1 MKGDNHDYARSQS
14 RPPGGRTIWRQ
25 CAGRT
30 AQALPRGVQFAPG
43 QAPCREVGVCALP
56 TSLHRPA
63 CMRLL
68 QGVVLALICT
78 VLGVAAPD
86 EALIPACASIA
97 AELAALTLLPFC
109 NRAARYGMR
118 EIEAAARFNSAHIML
133 ARLVAVGI
141 GDAVCISA
149 IALLLGGAAYE
160 VLVFVATP
168 FLLTAALSLAVLE
181 HAGESAVMIAAG
193 MGAVLAAAYWMLA
206 ERFTKGLLHISPLL
220 AATICLAALAAL
232 MCECRAM
239 LSEKKLEKELGY
251 ES

>member
-1 MKGDNHDYARSQS
+1 MTTREVKAALRAAGQYGGSVPDGLLERCRREYSLRPVRRRAGKWEFVRSQL
-14 RPPGGRTIWRQ
+14 RFIAMPVW
-25 CAGRT
+25 
-30 AQALPRGVQFAPG
+30 
-43 QAPCREVGVCALP
+43 
-56 TSLHRPA
+56 
-63 CMRLL
+63 LL